1 MKTGKVRSGHE
12 SGKKR
17 YDGKKGGGAKKTKS
31 GPRGAGA
38 ATKGY
43 GKAMKG

>member
-12 SGKKR
+12 SGMKR
-17 YDGKKGGGAKKTKS
+17 CDRKRSGGTKKGKS
-31 GPRGAGA
+31 GPRGVGA